1 MRVFVCVFED
11 EADLEYEQGVE
22 FATQSAQSADF
33 VHVPCSDALIRNFAE
48 FGQETRMFDRHC

>member
-1 MRVFVCVFED
+1 VFED